1 MVCIN
6 DLDEEREGGRKLEGE
21 GREIEKAEFVP
32 RVYEASIPRRH
43 APRCSIFNELSLSLD
58 YRTRGFDVV
67 MGSNESI
74 DNVDEL
80 MTLVI
85 QRQSSSPT
93 LRYRLAACLRI
104 LPIVL
109 SASFSTFHIR
119 GQCLSCLLFLSLSLC
134 LFFFNH
140 EDFFLSKRKM

>member
-1 MVCIN
+1 MYTRHRS
-6 DLDEEREGGRKLEGE
+6 LDDTP
-21 GREIEKAEFVP
+21 P
-32 RVYEASIPRRH
+32 RY
-43 APRCSIFNELSLSLD
+43 SIFNELSLSLD

-93 LRYRLAACLRI
+93 LRCRLAACLRI
-104 LPIVL
+104 LPIAL
-109 SASFSTFHIR
+109 SASFSAFHIR
-119 GQCLSCLLFLSLSLC
+119 GQCLSCLLSLSLSLPF
-134 LFFFNH
+134 LFNRGDFKILSKFFFI
-140 EDFFLSKRKM
+140 EKESVIF